1 MSASIWTK
9 NPAVLMNKQYIQQ
22 IWPTSSMTTIEK
34 LNAITRLVILLVIL
48 GYIGTRSIKYILVGC
63 ITLLVIALYY
73 QYNQTMYNKET
84 FRKLLQD
91 GEIFTNPEVY
101 KANETRYSTPTN
113 ANPMMNVLLPE
124 LNGDPNR
131 KPAAPSFNRMVE
143 KKINDKVKE
152 NAIDNV
158 KDSRLFR
165 GIDNELD
172 LELSMRNFYT
182 TANTTI
188 PNDQEGFAEFCY
200 GDMISA
206 KEGNEW
212 ALAKSSPRLGSIP
225 GG

>member
-9 NPAVLMNKQYIQQ
+9 DPTVLMNKDHITQL
-22 IWPTSSMTTIEK
+22 WPTASMSTVDK
-34 LNAITRLVILLVIL
+34 LNAITRLVIILVLL
-48 GYIGTRSIKYILVGC
+48 GYIATRSLKYIIVGVV
-63 ITLLVIALYY
+63 TLVIIAGYY
-73 QYNQTMYNKET
+73 QYNQTASTKEA
-84 FRKLLQD
+84 FKKAVIKE
-91 GEIFTNPEVY
+91 GFTSPVVY
-101 KANETRYSTPTN
+101 KAAEKRFVAPTN

-124 LNGDPNR
+124 LNGNPNR
-131 KPAAPSFNRMVE
+131 KPAAPSFNKIVE
-143 KKINDKVKE
+143 KNINNKVKE
-152 NAIDNV
+152 NAIKDV

-165 GIDNELD
+165 GINNELD

-182 TANTTI
+182 TANTTV

-212 ALAKSSPRLGSIP
+212 ALAKNSPRLGSIP